1 MTTTADTAVTPTTSA
16 TPAPAGTG
24 AEPEAARP
32 PGETNQHYDL
42 NPEIFGLFLDPL
54 RKYSSGLYRTD
65 GITLAEA
72 QVAKLH
78 FVADRL
84 GLTPGARL
92 LDAGCGWGSLIL
104 FMARE
109 YQAQVTGISPAGRQ
123 HEFIATRAAELG
135 VTDLVTTTVGKFE
148 EAELPERSFDAVT
161 MLGSIVHMPD
171 VDLAV
176 RRARS
181 MLRRG
186 GRYYV
191 SETCFRNSAARDEFD
206 RRAGTEFVRNS
217 IFGWGDMR
225 PLSELVRAVE
235 DAGFSVISV
244 DDLTEDYRR
253 TIEDWLVRVAE
264 SAAAIDELHSGMSAA
279 LTRYLEVANA
289 GWGFTTKH
297 YALVCRNAR

>member
-1 MTTTADTAVTPTTSA
+1 VTTTA
-16 TPAPAGTG
+16 PAPPAA
-24 AEPEAARP
+24 AER

-42 NPEIFGLFLDPL
+42 DPEIFGLFLDPL
-54 RKYSSGLYRTD
+54 RKYSSGLYRTE

-72 QVAKLH
+72 QIAKLR

-84 GLTPGARL
+84 GLAEGARL
-92 LDAGCGWGSLIL
+92 LDVGCGWGSLIL

-109 YQAQVTGISPAGRQ
+109 YGCDVTGVSPAGRQ
-123 HEFIATRAAELG
+123 HAYIAARAAELG
-135 VTDLVTTTVGKFE
+135 LTDRVATVVGRFE
-148 EAELPERSFDAVT
+148 EVPLSERSFDAVT

-176 RRARS
+176 RRARA

-186 GRYYV
+186 GTFYV
-191 SETCFRNSAARDEFD
+191 SESCFRNAATRDEFD
-206 RRAGTEFVRNS
+206 RRPGTEFARNT

-253 TIEDWLVRVAE
+253 TIDDWLARVAA
-264 SAAAIDELHSGMSAA
+264 SAAEIDALRPGTSAE

-289 GWGFTTKH
+289 GWGYTTKH
-297 YALVCRNAR
+297 YALVCRKAR